1 MANPVT
7 PYLPNNSVPEQ
18 SEGSQLW
25 QERYRIAYTNQLPL
39 FKRFADWYD
48 GMYTIVNA
56 KNYALWRSKVQI
68 PILAAKAW
76 NLMGKL
82 LALKPGFEVRPR
94 QTGELEEDVGVPSNI
109 EEAADKAQL
118 LLEYDYDNPNLK
130 RSVRS
135 SLQACLMDCTVT
147 GTGLAK
153 VPWEACEEVKYEHP
167 TRSDGTVD
175 MSKEKV
181 TTTHKGYNGL
191 IPVNIFNVFVAPA
204 STDLYNSPWVIIKDW
219 KTQDQLQEVNDGQ
232 GVEVYK
238 NLDKLGGFRAT
249 GDPLTIYK
257 KSRNRMTVQYDPI
270 IADRTVDWVEIYECF
285 ERDSNEIITYAN
297 AGRGGGEN
305 WVEIRRLKNPY
316 WHGKYPLVRFVLKQR
331 PFDFWGEGLWETNHT
346 LQVAANDVFNHYLD
360 NWDLSVDGMLM
371 AQESAGINDYIVEPG
386 GLITYRTEE
395 PKQFKFPE
403 PNPASLN
410 FIMEQIMQAVENN
423 SISNYSMGTSQD
435 STDKTRGTK
444 GGIEALQN
452 AADDLVAFFRAN
464 FQESIKEIGVMW
476 LSNNKQFMQL
486 PENISQVKNHELQ
499 VTKVRPEDLQYDMEL
514 RVDEASMQPVSDD
527 QVKQEFGS
535 FIAQLTGLQQA
546 SMAQHTAL
554 GTQPIALDFG
564 QIFEEMGEKWG
575 FRNTRQ
581 LIAKLPPGTTP
592 VQAQQ
597 MVGMA
602 GDMAK
607 AQPQQA
613 PAQEPPQNP
622 QDKMLEQINYKDAPP
637 DIQRQMEQQ
646 AGMQPSQLGAQPQ
659 TPPPAPTEPLHQ
671 GDLQNLKIAHELHA
685 QGRLH
690 PAVLNAVRQHMGLE
704 PIPEAPLTPGGALPT
719 APPHPLTPPPVA
731 PGASGGAK

>member
-1 MANPVT
+1 MAKSN
-7 PYLPNNSVPEQ
+7 PYLENHGVPSQ
-18 SEGSQLW
+18 DAGSQLW
-25 QERYRIAYTNQLPL
+25 QERFRIAYTNQLPL

-82 LALKPGFEVRPR
+82 IALKPGFEVRPR
-94 QTGELEEDVGVPSNI
+94 QSGESTEDVGIPQQL
-109 EEAADKAQL
+109 EEMADKSQL

-130 RSVRS
+130 RSIRS
-135 SLQACLMDCTVT
+135 ALHASLMDCVVT

-153 VPWEACEEVKYEHP
+153 VPWEACEEVKYQHP
-167 TRSDGTVD
+167 IRSDGTID

-181 TTTHKGYNGL
+181 TTTKKGYNAL

-219 KTQDQLQEVNDGQ
+219 KTVAQLQEINDGQ

-238 NLDKLGGFRAT
+238 NLDQLGDFRAT

-270 IADRTVDWVEIYECF
+270 IADRTVDFIELYECY

-297 AGRGGGEN
+297 AGRGGGDN
-305 WVEIRRLKNPY
+305 WVCIRRLKNPY
-316 WHGKYPLVRFVLKQR
+316 WHGKYPLVRFNLKQR

-346 LQVAANDVFNHYLD
+346 LQVAANDIFNHYLD

-410 FIMEQIMQAVENN
+410 MIMEQIMQAVENN
-423 SISNYSMGTSQD
+423 SLSNYSTGTSQD

-444 GGIEALQN
+444 GGILALQS

-464 FQESIKEIGVMW
+464 FQESVKEIGQMW
-476 LSNNKQFMQL
+476 LSNNKQFMML
-486 PENISQVKNHELQ
+486 PEHISQVKNHQLQ
-499 VTKVRPEDLQYDMEL
+499 TVTIKPQDLQGDMEL
-514 RVDEASMQPVSDD
+514 RVDEASMQPISDD
-527 QVKQEFGS
+527 QVKEEYGQFV
-535 FIAQLTGLQQA
+535 AQLTGLQQA
-546 SMAQHTAL
+546 SIAQHTAL
-554 GTQPIALDFG
+554 GTSPIALDFG
-564 QIFEEMGEKWG
+564 AIVEEMGDKWG
-575 FRNTRQ
+575 FRNVRQ
-581 LIAKLPPGTTP
+581 LIAQAPQGTSP
-592 VQAQQ
+592 VQANQ
-597 MVGMA
+597 MVDMA
-602 GDMAK
+602 AKAAK

-613 PAQEPPQNP
+613 AQQQNP

-646 AGMQPSQLGAQPQ
+646 AGMQPSQMAAQNPNTPQ
-659 TPPPAPTEPLHQ
+659 AQ
-671 GDLQNLKIAHELHA
+671 AGNQAALQLAHELHA
-685 QGRLH
+685 KGALH
-690 PAVLNAVRQHMGLE
+690 PSILNMVRQHLGHP
-704 PIPEAPLTPGGALPT
+704 PISETPT
-719 APPHPLTPPPVA
+719 APIGNPPQPVPMA
-731 PGASGGAK
+731 PGPSGASGGNQ

>member
-1 MANPVT
+1 MAKT
-7 PYLPNNSVPEQ
+7 TEQ
-18 SEGSQLW
+18 YRTDTGVQDSGSQLW

-68 PILAAKAW
+68 PILASKAW

-82 LALKPGFEVRPR
+82 IALKPGFEVRPR
-94 QTGELEEDVGVPSNI
+94 STDETEEIDVGISSNI
-109 EEAADKAQL
+109 QDAADKAQL

-130 RSVRS
+130 RSIRS
-135 SLQACLMDCTVT
+135 SLHASLMDCTVT

-153 VPWEACEEVKYEHP
+153 IPWEACEEVKYEHP

-181 TTTHKGYNGL
+181 ITTKKGYNNL

-204 STDLYNSPWVIIKDW
+204 ATDLYNAPWIMIKDW
-219 KTQDQLQEVNDGQ
+219 KTVAQLEDVNAGH
-232 GVEVYK
+232 GVEIYK
-238 NLDKLGGFRAT
+238 NLNKLGDFRAT

-270 IADRTVDWVEIYECF
+270 IADRTVDWIELYECY

-305 WVEIRRLKNPY
+305 WVEIRRVENPY
-316 WHGKYPLVRFVLKQR
+316 WHGKFPLVRFVLKQR

-346 LQVAANDVFNHYLD
+346 LQVAANDIFNHYLD

-410 FIMEQIMQAVENN
+410 MIMDQIMQAVENN

-444 GGIEALQN
+444 GGIEAIQQ
-452 AADDLVAFFRAN
+452 AADDLIAFFRAN
-464 FQESIKEIGVMW
+464 FQESVKEIGHQW

-486 PENISQVKNHELQ
+486 PEKVSQVKNHQLQ
-499 VTKVRPEDLQYDMEL
+499 VITIKPKDLQFDMEL

-527 QVKQEFGS
+527 QIKAEFGQYV
-535 FIAQLTGLQQA
+535 AQLTGLQQA
-546 SMAQHTAL
+546 SIAQHSAL
-554 GTQPIALDFG
+554 GTQPVALDFAKIVE
-564 QIFEEMGEKWG
+564 QMGEKWG
-575 FRNTRQ
+575 FRNTHQ
-581 LIAKLPPGTTP
+581 LIAELPQGTTP
-592 VQAQQ
+592 VQAKN
-597 MVGMA
+597 MV
-602 GDMAK
+602 DMGATLQK
-607 AQPQQA
+607 SQPAPQQS
-613 PAQEPPQNP
+613 QNP
-622 QDKMLEQINYKDAPP
+622 QDKMMEQINYKDAPP

-646 AGMQPSQLGAQPQ
+646 AGMQPSQMGAQN
-659 TPPPAPTEPLHQ
+659 PAAPAAQAGNKEA
-671 GDLQNLKIAHELHA
+671 LKVAHELHA
-685 QGRLH
+685 KGMLH
-690 PAVLNAVRQHMGLE
+690 PSVLNMVRGHLGLPPVGMGPTT
-704 PIPEAPLTPGGALPT
+704 PIGN
-719 APPHPLTPPPVA
+719 PPPPPA
-731 PGASGGAK
+731 PAAGPNGPTGQ